1 MNFIELYELC
11 KPYVEFVEKN
21 KKTIENLVRIDEAES
36 IKELILLSDEIHV
49 SFEKGIRVF
58 DEAFKLQ
65 TNIESAIREE
75 VAEEIIDINE
85 RQKKTSET
93 ALDYLLDEDDESNYE
108 CEYALTDDFKEK
120 IEDFDTY
127 EMSADDIIRLLNNWL
142 GR

>member
-36 IKELILLSDEIHV
+36 IKELILLSDEIYV

-108 CEYALTDDFKEK
+108 CEYALADDFKEK

-127 EMSADDIIRLLNNWL
+127 EMSANDIIRLLNNWL

>member
-1 MNFIELYELC
+1 MNFLELYKLC
-11 KPYVEFVEKN
+11 KPYVEYIEQN
-21 KKTIENLVRIDEAES
+21 KETIENLIRIDEAES

-108 CEYALTDDFKEK
+108 CEYALADDFKEK
-120 IEDFDTY
+120 IEVFDTH
-127 EMSADDIIRLLNNWL
+127 EMSPNDIIRLLNNWL

>member
-1 MNFIELYELC
+1 MQTVC
-11 KPYVEFVEKN
+11 RVCRKKQKDN
-21 KKTIENLVRIDEAES
+21 KRLSQNRWSWKHQGAYT
-36 IKELILLSDEIHV
+36 LIRWDTCII
-49 SFEKGIRVF
+49 EKGIRVF

-108 CEYALTDDFKEK
+108 CEYALADDFKEK

-127 EMSADDIIRLLNNWL
+127 EMSAADIIRLLNNWL

>member
-1 MNFIELYELC
+1 MNFIELYKLC
-11 KPYVEFVEKN
+11 KPYVEYIEAN
-21 KKTIENLVRIDEAES
+21 KETIENLIRIDEAES

-49 SFEKGIRVF
+49 SFENGIRVF

-93 ALDYLLDEDDESNYE
+93 ALGYLLDEDDESNYE
-108 CEYALTDDFKEK
+108 CEYALADDFKEK
-120 IEDFDTY
+120 IEVFDTY
-127 EMSADDIIRLLNNWL
+127 EISPNDIIRLLNNWL